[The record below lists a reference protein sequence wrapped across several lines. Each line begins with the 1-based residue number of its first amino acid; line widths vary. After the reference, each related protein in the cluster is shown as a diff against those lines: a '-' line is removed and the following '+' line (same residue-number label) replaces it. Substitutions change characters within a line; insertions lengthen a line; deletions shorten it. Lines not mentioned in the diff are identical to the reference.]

1 MFLDLTA
8 WVMSAELS
16 WWVLVLLVPLML
28 AYHGA
33 NRWLWLSLAPAT
45 VVSSWLFAPF
55 SWGVDLSLAVLYG
68 LPLVLL
74 GTPQIRRQILSSP
87 VLRLYRNSM
96 PEISRTEREAL
107 EAGGT
112 WFEAELFGGKPR
124 WKQLLDTPPVV
135 LSEAERA
142 FLDGPVETLCGML
155 DDHRINQQ
163 DHDLTP
169 ETWDYLKQQG
179 FFGMV
184 IPPQYGGKG
193 FSQYGHAQVVMKIA
207 TRSIAGALTVMIPNS
222 VGPAKLLLRYGTE
235 AQRDHYLPRLARGE
249 DIPCFAL
256 TGLEAGSDASG
267 IPDYGVVERGE
278 FDGREVLGIRL
289 NFDKRYIT
297 LAPVATVLALAF
309 KLRDP
314 DGLLGDRAELGIS
327 LALVPTDLPGV
338 EKGARHDPMG
348 VAFLN
353 GPVRGDE
360 VFIPV
365 DNLVGGAEFAGQGWR
380 MLMECLTDGRAISL
394 PALSTGSCKLAA
406 RVAGAYAQVREQFR
420 VPIAEFEG
428 IQEALARIAGN
439 TYVLDSARLVT
450 LAALDA
456 GERSSVIASI
466 MKYNTTE
473 RCRQVIQDALEVRSG
488 AGVNLGPRNPLGEY
502 HKFGPISVTVEGA
515 NILTRS
521 LMTFGQGAMRCHP
534 YLIRELELIG
544 MDHDEALPRFDQI
557 LIAHVGHGVRNAV
570 RSLLLGLTGG
580 RLNFTPAGSGPLSPE
595 IRRLNR
601 LASGFAFMTDVLLL
615 YLRGTLKRRERISA
629 RMADAFS
636 QLYLGACVV
645 KRFRDRGRCPE
656 ELDLARWG
664 LRDAIWRC
672 QNALV
677 EVTDNLPRW
686 LGLPLRFWVFP
697 YGRSVRRPDDALET
711 QIAVNL
717 SAPSA
722 HRELLTAGMYLPSAE
737 DDALSILERALA
749 LKLAGR
755 GAMRKLVAARK
766 LKLVAGDSLSEQIE
780 SAQIAGAIDAEEAEL
795 LQQAD
800 RFRRQALSVDSTEM
814 DS

>member
-1 MFLDLTA
+1 MMADVANGLLASTTA
-8 WVMSAELS
+8 WWALM
-16 WWVLVLLVPLML
+16 VLLPLTL

-33 NRWLWLSLAPAT
+33 NQWLWLSLAPAT
-45 VVSSWLFAPF
+45 LVAAWFFAPF
-55 SWGVDLSLAVLYG
+55 GWATDLVLALVYGVPLVMLG
-68 LPLVLL
+68 LPQL
-74 GTPQIRRQILSSP
+74 RRQFLSSP

-112 WFEAELFGGKPR
+112 WFEAELFSGKPR
-124 WKQLLDTPPVV
+124 WKQLLSTPAPV
-135 LSEAERA
+135 LNDEERT

-155 DDHRINQQ
+155 DDHRINEI

-169 ETWDYLKQQG
+169 ETWVFLKREG

-184 IPPQYGGKG
+184 IPREYGGRG
-193 FSQYGHAQVVMKIA
+193 FSQYGHAQVVMKVA

-222 VGPAKLLLRYGTE
+222 VGPAKLLLRYGTQD
-235 AQRDHYLPRLARGE
+235 QRDEFLPRLACGDE
-249 DIPCFAL
+249 IPCFAL

-267 IPDYGVVERGE
+267 IPDYGVIEKGE
-278 FDGREVLGIRL
+278 YEGREVLGIRL

-314 DGLLGDRAELGIS
+314 NGLIGESEELGIS

-338 EKGARHDPMG
+338 TQGERHDPMG

-353 GPVRGDE
+353 GPVSGRD
-360 VFIPV
+360 VFVPI
-365 DNLVGGAEFAGQGWR
+365 DNLIGGAEYAGQGWR

-394 PALSTGSCKLAA
+394 PALATGSAKLAA
-406 RVAGAYAQVREQFR
+406 RIAGAYARVREQFR

-439 TYVLDSARLVT
+439 TYVLDAARLVT
-450 LAALDA
+450 LSALDA
-456 GERSSVIASI
+456 GEKSSVISSI
-466 MKYNTTE
+466 MKYNSTE
-473 RCRQVIQDALEVRSG
+473 RSRQVIQDALEVRSG
-488 AGVNLGPRNPLGEY
+488 AGVNLGPRNPLGQY
-502 HKFGPISVTVEGA
+502 HRFGPISVTVEGA

-534 YLIRELELIG
+534 YLIRELGMVG
-544 MDHDEALPRFDQI
+544 MDHDEALPDFDRV
-557 LIAHVGHGVRNAV
+557 LIGHVGHAVRNSV
-570 RSLLLGLTGG
+570 RALLLGLSGG
-580 RLNFTPAGSGPLSPE
+580 RLNLAPAGSGPLSPE

-601 LASGFAFMTDVLLL
+601 LSAGFAFVTDILLL
-615 YLRGTLKRRERISA
+615 YLRGSLKRRERISG

-645 KRFRDRGRCPE
+645 KRFRDRERCPE

-664 LRDAIWRC
+664 LRDSLWRC

-697 YGRSVRRPDDALET
+697 YGRSVRRPSDALEAE
-711 QIAVNL
+711 IAANL

-722 HRELLTAGMYLPSAE
+722 HRDLLTAGMYLPSA
-737 DDALSILERALA
+737 DGDALHVLERALA

-755 GAMRKLVAARK
+755 GAMRKLLEARK
-766 LKLVAGDSLSEQIE
+766 LRLVSGDSVAEQIE
-780 SAQIAGAIDAEEAEL
+780 SALAAGAIDAEEAAL
-795 LQQAD
+795 LLEAD
-800 RFRRQALSVDSTEM
+800 RFRMDALAVDS
-814 DS
+814 D